1 MGTPQLM
8 ELGHDDVQEENSLK
22 ELEALQKIFPFA
34 PFATSYGMGWKGL
47 QAVFRKRNADRATND
62 ANDNWP
68 IQSANW
74 GLSHFHL
81 ILGVSTQRH
90 SGDGLRRRCLSFVEV
105 FAQSIAG
112 ISPTSTLVLVIS
124 LVFASAGMALSTGQH
139 WANAGRSGN

>member
-68 IQSANW
+68 NTISQ
-74 GLSHFHL
+74 
-81 ILGVSTQRH
+81 LG
-90 SGDGLRRRCLSFVEV
+90 
-105 FAQSIAG
+105 
-112 ISPTSTLVLVIS
+112 PIS
-124 LVFASAGMALSTGQH
+124 LPSYTRGEYSKALWGWPSSQVFIICGSFRAVDCGDFAYFHFGAGHFSGFRFSRHGPIYWPALG
-139 WANAGRSGN
+139 